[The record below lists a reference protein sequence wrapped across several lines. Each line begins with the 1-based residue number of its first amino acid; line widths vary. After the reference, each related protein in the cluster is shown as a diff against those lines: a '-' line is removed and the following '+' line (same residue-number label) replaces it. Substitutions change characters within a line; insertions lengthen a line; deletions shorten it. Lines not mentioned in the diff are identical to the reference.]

1 MAAQTDF
8 WGELVPAQ
16 ERTPLAILREQASL
30 LGTKTKNLVEATVD
44 TSVTPNGRF
53 AHRFTLVVPSLSNYK
68 YELFRIEH
76 GVASYPIT
84 VASEVLSAQSGPG
97 LTDQVAASALRSRLL
112 VTGSLNPQLETEQEF
127 VDWLRHKLSSD
138 ETKRI
143 IANLLA
149 QATS

>member
-1 MAAQTDF
+1 MAAHTDY
-8 WGELVPAQ
+8 WGDIGSEGQ
-16 ERTPLAILREQASL
+16 RTPLAILREQAAL

-44 TSVTPNGRF
+44 TGVDSLGHFV
-53 AHRFTLVVPSLSNYK
+53 HRFTLVVPSLSSYK

-76 GVASYPIT
+76 GVAIYPIT
-84 VASEVLSAQSGPG
+84 VPSEPPSAQ
-97 LTDQVAASALRSRLL
+97 LSRWPVNLIA
-112 VTGSLNPQLETEQEF
+112 VGSLSLQLESEQEF
-127 VDWLRHKLSSD
+127 IDWLHRKLSSA

>member
-8 WGELVPAQ
+8 WGEIVPAE
-16 ERTPLAILREQASL
+16 ERTPLAILREQAAL

-44 TSVTPNGRF
+44 TSVNPLARNEFIHRF
-53 AHRFTLVVPSLSNYK
+53 ALVVPSLGNYK

-76 GVASYPIT
+76 GVAIYPIHT
-84 VASEVLSAQSGPG
+84 SEPPP
-97 LTDQVAASALRSRLL
+97 AL
-112 VTGSLNPQLETEQEF
+112 GLETEQEF
-127 VDWLRHKLSSD
+127 VDWLRRKLSSV

-149 QATS
+149 QAMS

>member
-1 MAAQTDF
+1 MTAQTDF
-8 WGELVPAQ
+8 WGEIVPAQ

-44 TSVTPNGRF
+44 TSVTPDGQF
-53 AHRFTLVVPSLSNYK
+53 VHRFTLVVPSLSNYRF
-68 YELFRIEH
+68 ELFRIEH
-76 GVASYPIT
+76 GLAIYPIA
-84 VASEVLSAQSGPG
+84 VAPEVLSAQSGRGAVNLLVNP
-97 LTDQVAASALRSRLL
+97 LLMSSRLR
-112 VTGSLNPQLETEQEF
+112 TEPEF
-127 VDWLRHKLSSD
+127 VDWLRRKLSST

>member
-1 MAAQTDF
+1 MTAQTDF
-8 WGELVPAQ
+8 WGEIVPAQ

-44 TSVTPNGRF
+44 TGAGSYGQFV
-53 AHRFTLVVPSLSNYK
+53 HRFTLVVPSLSSYK

-76 GVASYPIT
+76 GVASYPINT
-84 VASEVLSAQSGPG
+84 SEPSAP
-97 LTDQVAASALRSRLL
+97 LLR
-112 VTGSLNPQLETEQEF
+112 TEQEF
-127 VDWLRHKLSSD
+127 VDWLRRKLSSV

>member
-1 MAAQTDF
+1 MTAQTDF
-8 WGELVPAQ
+8 WGEIVPAQ

-44 TSVTPNGRF
+44 TSVSPNGQF
-53 AHRFTLVVPSLSNYK
+53 IHRFTLVVPSLSSYK
-68 YELFRIEH
+68 YELFRIQH
-76 GVASYPIT
+76 GVVSYPISVT
-84 VASEVLSAQSGPG
+84 SEVPAMPTIRELQTAPLIFGEVLARD
-97 LTDQVAASALRSRLL
+97 LTRYR
-112 VTGSLNPQLETEQEF
+112 QLETEQEF
-127 VDWLRHKLSSD
+127 VDWLRGKLSSP

>member
-1 MAAQTDF
+1 MTAQTDF
-8 WGELVPAQ
+8 WGEIVPAQ

-44 TSVTPNGRF
+44 TSVNPLARNEFIHRF
-53 AHRFTLVVPSLSNYK
+53 ALVVPSLGNYK

-76 GVASYPIT
+76 GVAIYPIHT
-84 VASEVLSAQSGPG
+84 SEPP
-97 LTDQVAASALRSRLL
+97 AL
-112 VTGSLNPQLETEQEF
+112 GLETEQEF
-127 VDWLRHKLSSD
+127 TDWLHRKLSSA

>member
-1 MAAQTDF
+1 MTAQTDF
-8 WGELVPAQ
+8 WGEIAPAQ

-44 TSVTPNGRF
+44 TSVDPLGQF
-53 AHRFTLVVPSLSNYK
+53 VHRFTLVVPSLSSYK
-68 YELFRIEH
+68 YVLFRIEH
-76 GVASYPIT
+76 GIAIYPIKT
-84 VASEVLSAQSGPG
+84 LEPFG
-97 LTDQVAASALRSRLL
+97 
-112 VTGSLNPQLETEQEF
+112 PQLQTEQEF
-127 VDWLRHKLSSD
+127 VDWVHRKLSSP

>member
-1 MAAQTDF
+1 MAAYTDF
-8 WGELVPAQ
+8 WGDIASEGQ
-16 ERTPLAILREQASL
+16 RTPLAILREQATL

-44 TSVTPNGRF
+44 TSVDARGRF
-53 AHRFTLVVPSLSNYK
+53 VHRFTLVVPSLSSYK

-76 GVASYPIT
+76 GVAIYPIT
-84 VASEVLSAQSGPG
+84 VASGP
-97 LTDQVAASALRSRLL
+97 LVL
-112 VTGSLNPQLETEQEF
+112 VTNESLGSQLLGSLLQTEQEF
-127 VDWLRHKLSSD
+127 VNWLRGKLSSA

>member
-1 MAAQTDF
+1 MTAQTDF
-8 WGELVPAQ
+8 WGEIVPAQ

-44 TSVTPNGRF
+44 TSVTPGGQF
-53 AHRFTLVVPSLSNYK
+53 VHRFTLVVPSLSSYK

-76 GVASYPIT
+76 GVAIYPIK
-84 VASEVLSAQSGPG
+84 VSSEVPLARTSRG
-97 LTDQVAASALRSRLL
+97 LEEHLL
-112 VTGSLNPQLETEQEF
+112 AYASLNPQLDTEQEF
-127 VDWLRHKLSSD
+127 VDWLRNKLSSD

>member
-8 WGELVPAQ
+8 WGEIVPAQ

-44 TSVTPNGRF
+44 TSVDPNGQF
-53 AHRFTLVVPSLSNYK
+53 VHRFTLVVPSLGSYK

-76 GVASYPIT
+76 GVAIYPISF
-84 VASEVLSAQSGPG
+84 ASEVPSAQ
-97 LTDQVAASALRSRLL
+97 LSREPVNRLM
-112 VTGSLNPQLETEQEF
+112 NPRLSSQLETEQEF
-127 VDWLRHKLSSD
+127 VDWLRQKLSSD

>member
-1 MAAQTDF
+1 MTAQTDF
-8 WGELVPAQ
+8 WGEIVPAQ

-44 TSVTPNGRF
+44 TSVDARGRF
-53 AHRFTLVVPSLSNYK
+53 VHRFTLVVPSLSSYK

-76 GVASYPIT
+76 GVAIYPIHT
-84 VASEVLSAQSGPG
+84 SEPP
-97 LTDQVAASALRSRLL
+97 AL
-112 VTGSLNPQLETEQEF
+112 GLETEQEF
-127 VDWLRHKLSSD
+127 TDWLHRKLSSA

>member
-8 WGELVPAQ
+8 WGEIVPAQ

-53 AHRFTLVVPSLSNYK
+53 VHRFTLVVPSLSNYK

-127 VDWLRHKLSSD
+127 VDWLRQKLSSD

>member
-1 MAAQTDF
+1 MTAQTDF
-8 WGELVPAQ
+8 WGEIVPAQ

-44 TSVTPNGRF
+44 TSVDARGRF
-53 AHRFTLVVPSLSNYK
+53 VHRFTLVVPSLSSYR

-76 GVASYPIT
+76 GVAIYPIK
-84 VASEVLSAQSGPG
+84 VSSEVPPARTSRG
-97 LTDQVAASALRSRLL
+97 LAEELL
-112 VTGSLNPQLETEQEF
+112 AFGSLNPQLETEQEF
-127 VDWLRHKLSSD
+127 VDWLRQKLSSD

>member
-8 WGELVPAQ
+8 WGKIVPAQ

-44 TSVTPNGRF
+44 TSVSPNGQF
-53 AHRFTLVVPSLSNYK
+53 IHRFTLVVPSLSSYK
-68 YELFRIEH
+68 YELFRIQH
-76 GVASYPIT
+76 GVVSYPISVT
-84 VASEVLSAQSGPG
+84 SEVPAMPTICEWQTAPLIFGEVPARD
-97 LTDQVAASALRSRLL
+97 LTRYR
-112 VTGSLNPQLETEQEF
+112 QLETEQEF
-127 VDWLRHKLSSD
+127 VDWLRGKLSSP

>member
-1 MAAQTDF
+1 MAAQPDY
-8 WGELVPAQ
+8 WGEILPAQ

-44 TSVTPNGRF
+44 TSVTPDGQF
-53 AHRFTLVVPSLSNYK
+53 VHRFTLVVPALSSYK

-76 GVASYPIT
+76 GVAIYPIHT
-84 VASEVLSAQSGPG
+84 SEPP
-97 LTDQVAASALRSRLL
+97 AL
-112 VTGSLNPQLETEQEF
+112 GLETEQEF
-127 VDWLRHKLSSD
+127 TDWLHRKLSSA

>member
-8 WGELVPAQ
+8 WGEIVPAQ

-30 LGTKTKNLVEATVD
+30 LGTKTKNLVDATVD
-44 TSVTPNGRF
+44 TSVTPDGQF
-53 AHRFTLVVPSLSNYK
+53 VHRFTLVVPSLSSYK

-84 VASEVLSAQSGPG
+84 VASEVPSAQLTRG
-97 LTDQVAASALRSRLL
+97 LVNLL
-112 VTGSLNPQLETEQEF
+112 VNPRLSPQLQTEQEF

>member
-1 MAAQTDF
+1 MTAQTDF
-8 WGELVPAQ
+8 WGEIVPAQ

-44 TSVTPNGRF
+44 TSVDPNGQF
-53 AHRFTLVVPSLSNYK
+53 VHRFTLVVPSLSSYK

-76 GVASYPIT
+76 GIASYPIA
-84 VASEVLSAQSGPG
+84 VAPEVPSQLSRGPVN
-97 LTDQVAASALRSRLL
+97 LTAMGPLIS
-112 VTGSLNPQLETEQEF
+112 QLQTEQEF
-127 VDWLRHKLSSD
+127 VDWLRNKLSSD